1 MFNQAHQNGFTI
13 VELIVVIVI
22 VGIIAAVAVPRL
34 VDNRTFAS
42 RDFYERSIAVV
53 RHAHK
58 VAVARRATTA
68 PILVCVTAT
77 TISAGRGANCATLL
91 PNPVGSGNLSFTA
104 PTGVTLSPTG
114 NYSFDGLGQP
124 SAAIVI
130 NVNSTIP
137 GDPAR
142 QITVATPTGY
152 VQHTP

>member
-1 MFNQAHQNGFTI
+1 MRQQRGFTI
-13 VELIVVIVI
+13 VELVVTIVI
-22 VGIIAAVAVPRL
+22 VGLIATIAIPRM
-34 VDNRTFAS
+34 VDNRSFES
-42 RDFYERSIAVV
+42 RSFYERTIAVV
-53 RHAHK
+53 RQAQK
-58 VAVARRATTA
+58 VAVARRSTAA

-91 PNPVGSGNLSFTA
+91 PDPVGSGNLSFTA
-104 PTGVTLSPTG
+104 PAGVTLSPTG

-142 QITVATPTGY
+142 QITVAALTGY